1 MIDTMNVLRQHS
13 TQMAN
18 GKRSSAQLAG
28 WQRIGL
34 LAYVLF
40 LGLVLPLI
48 CWGNVADPTHPHKG
62 PHLVFSMPPGE
73 MVKEA
78 ATVEQTAH
86 HHHHHHHH
94 APTKEAT
101 AQPPPN
107 QEQPTRPVGQS
118 RPTLLL
124 MVLLGIVTAL
134 LFFVQPS
141 GAPTHWRR
149 IGISIVTAPTLPVP
163 VPPPRLLSSH

>member
-1 MIDTMNVLRQHS
+1 MINPMNVLHRRSAQ
-13 TQMAN
+13 TAN
-18 GKRSSAQLAG
+18 SKRSGARLAG
-28 WQRIGL
+28 WQRISL
-34 LAYVLF
+34 IAYVLF

-62 PHLVFSMPPGE
+62 PHFVFSMPPGE

-78 ATVEQTAH
+78 ATVAQTAH
-86 HHHHHHHH
+86 HHHHQ
-94 APTKEAT
+94 ATTKVVT
-101 AQPPPN
+101 PQPHPN

-134 LFFVQPS
+134 LFFFQPP
-141 GAPTHWRR
+141 ATPIHWRR
-149 IGISIVTAPTLPVP
+149 IGVPLVTAFALPVP
-163 VPPPRLLSSH
+163 VPPPRLLFSR

>member
-1 MIDTMNVLRQHS
+1 MINPMNVLHRRSAQ
-13 TQMAN
+13 TAN
-18 GKRSSAQLAG
+18 SKRSGARLAG
-28 WQRIGL
+28 WQRVGL
-34 LAYVLF
+34 IAYVLF

-62 PHLVFSMPPGE
+62 PHFVFSMPPGE

-78 ATVEQTAH
+78 ATVAQTA
-86 HHHHHHHH
+86 HHHHH

-124 MVLLGIVTAL
+124 MALLGIVTTL
-134 LFFVQPS
+134 LFFVQPP
-141 GAPTHWRR
+141 ATLIHWRR
-149 IGISIVTAPTLPVP
+149 IGVPLVTAFALPVP
-163 VPPPRLLSSH
+163 VPPPRLLFSH

>member
-1 MIDTMNVLRQHS
+1 MNVLRQHP
-13 TQMAN
+13 TQRAN
-18 GKRSSAQLAG
+18 NKRSSAQLAG

-34 LAYVLF
+34 IAYILF

-78 ATVEQTAH
+78 ATVAQTD

-124 MVLLGIVTAL
+124 MVLLGLVTAL
-134 LFFVQPS
+134 LFFVQPP
-141 GAPTHWRR
+141 GVPIYWRR
-149 IGISIVTAPTLPVP
+149 IGVPLVTAFALPVP
-163 VPPPRLLSSH
+163 VPPPRLLPSH

>member
-1 MIDTMNVLRQHS
+1 MIDTMNVLRQHA
-13 TQMAN
+13 TQTAN
-18 GKRSSAQLAG
+18 GKRSGTRLAG
-28 WQRIGL
+28 WQRISL
-34 LAYVLF
+34 IAYVLF

-78 ATVEQTAH
+78 ATVAQTA
-86 HHHHHHHH
+86 HHHHHH

-101 AQPPPN
+101 AQPPSN

-124 MVLLGIVTAL
+124 MALLGIVTAL
-134 LFFVQPS
+134 RIFCQPP
-141 GAPTHWRR
+141 AVPTHWRR
-149 IGISIVTAPTLPVP
+149 IGVPIVTAFALSVP
-163 VPPPRLLSSH
+163 VPPLRLLPSH